1 MFQKITLLLTLMS
14 SGIVACIAA
23 EPDKIQSDS
32 IVMNSFEV
40 GEIPD
45 LGHPVCTL
53 SLANNK
59 KVDFYNYV
67 EGDICPPDGRNCT
80 YTAIMKLNG
89 EIAILKQISS
99 GENNSVYRNSD
110 FYISIKQT
118 PMTEPNNDEGSDVKA
133 TIVLK
138 TKHSEKILNMTGY
151 CRV

>member
-1 MFQKITLLLTLMS
+1 MFQKITFLLTLMS

-23 EPDKIQSDS
+23 EPGNIQSDS

-89 EIAILKQISS
+89 EIAILKQISP
-99 GENNSVYRNSD
+99 GENNSVYRNSN

-118 PMTEPNNDEGSDVKA
+118 PMTEPNNDEGGDVKA

>member
-32 IVMNSFEV
+32 IIMNSFEV

-110 FYISIKQT
+110 FYISIKQNQT
-118 PMTEPNNDEGSDVKA
+118 MMREA
-133 TIVLK
+133 TLKLLSSSKQNK
-138 TKHSEKILNMTGY
+138 TKQNTVKRFLI
-151 CRV
+151 